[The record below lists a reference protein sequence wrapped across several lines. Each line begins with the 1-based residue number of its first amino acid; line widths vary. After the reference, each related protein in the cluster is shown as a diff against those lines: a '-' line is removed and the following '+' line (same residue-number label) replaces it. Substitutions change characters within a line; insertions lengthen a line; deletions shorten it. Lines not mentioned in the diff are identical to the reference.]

1 MLYQTTK
8 KDRDKQKRFQT
19 KISIT
24 FLLYINK
31 HFQTSTGMFSR
42 FIESEIKYTNN
53 KQTKSFSKDQVPSL
67 NN

>member
-24 FLLYINK
+24 FLLYINE

-53 KQTKSFSKDQVPSL
+53 KQSLFPRTKFRHSTIK
-67 NN
+67 

>member
-1 MLYQTTK
+1 MLYQTTN
-8 KDRDKQKRFQT
+8 KDRDEQKRFQT

-24 FLLYINK
+24 FLLYINE